1 MIRRRSTTLA
11 ALALLALPG
20 LALADT
26 YPCPNGPAPGDAQV
40 GSTGGSHGV
49 AAIPICSKVG
59 HGPDDVNGPAA
70 GPPPPDP
77 IHSKIDAAFTA
88 LEALSSNLDRQAALA
103 RDPKYKRYQ
112 EGFWDHFRARQ
123 GAAAGE
129 FCMAMFANLD
139 GMVAISGPGGDY
151 RGAMLTFWGPDV
163 PKPRDMAT
171 VQVKLDQFD
180 GPAQTVKAFNYTQ
193 PGIDSGVIAFAVPTI
208 EAALDTMVDRQP
220 FELSIKGKPVLKIE
234 WHGGHAAR
242 DRLRACVKG
251 K

>member
-20 LALADT
+20 IALADT
-26 YPCPNGPAPGDAQV
+26 YPCPNGPAPGDRQIGV
-40 GSTGGSHGV
+40 TGGSHGI
-49 AAIPICSKVG
+49 AAVPIC
-59 HGPDDVNGPAA
+59 AA
-70 GPPPPDP
+70 SGMDGTSQATLGPPPPDP
-77 IHSKIDAAFTA
+77 IHSKIDAAFNV
-88 LEALSSNLDRQAALA
+88 LEALSGNLDRQAALEK
-103 RDPKYKRYQ
+103 DPKFRRYR
-112 EGFWDHFRARQ
+112 EGFWDHFRARA
-123 GAAAGE
+123 GATVGE
-129 FCMAMFANLD
+129 YCMAMFANLD

-193 PGIDSGVIAFAVPTI
+193 PGTDSGVIAFAVPTI
-208 EAALDTMVDRQP
+208 EAALETMVDRQP